1 MDRDEAAAV
10 LRAAEAHRETVR
22 TAGRWP
28 VTVLLALGGVLF
40 ATEFTTAFTSG
51 AWTFVPAS
59 WAAICAMWVGW
70 YANRQSVKPHGYLRR
85 YSVSL
90 GAGMMLHVVYVL
102 VLALAGWRGDPVVA
116 LVGAAAV
123 ATPFLVGAYV
133 ESRAA

>member
-22 TAGRWP
+22 AAGRWP

-51 AWTFVPAS
+51 AWTFLPAA
-59 WAAICAMWVGW
+59 WAAICAAWVGW
-70 YANRQSVKPHGYLRR
+70 YASRQSVRPRGYLRR

-90 GAGMMLHVVYVL
+90 VAGMLLHVGYVL
-102 VLALAGWRGDPVVA
+102 VLVLAGWHGEPLVA

-123 ATPFLVGAYV
+123 AAPFFVGAHV